1 MNTRLTRTALELVR
15 SAGLRVLA
23 IEDRT
28 VLASSSGAKLVKRA
42 GPPATVLSFLSTAT
56 RKGTGRVRA

>member
-23 IEDRT
+23 IEDRA
-28 VLASSSGAKLVKRA
+28 VLASSSGAKLAKA
-42 GPPATVLSFLSTAT
+42 GAAAGHRPLVPF
-56 RKGTGRVRA
+56 